1 MDGRFNHAVYVSTKQ
16 TNSADSAASNIGFRC
31 ASSGIQKTAT
41 ATTTA
46 TSSDHVEVQSLDKET
61 HASGGNHDDL

>member
-41 ATTTA
+41 ASATA
-46 TSSDHVEVQSLDKET
+46 ASPHVKVLSLDKDT
-61 HASGGNHDDL
+61 HASAGDHDDL